1 MINKINDLAP
11 CCDNDSDRD
20 DVSRNDVQNFYSK
33 AAVTAQESLCCPTKY
48 DGSELSH
55 IPKEVLEISYGCGS
69 PVGRA
74 RLQEGQ
80 TMVDLGSG
88 GGIDCFIAAKHVGET
103 GHVYG
108 IDMTDEMLNVARKN
122 ASQVVKNL
130 GYNNI
135 EFKQGFLESI
145 PIADMSVDLV
155 TSNCVI
161 NLSTKKSD
169 VFKEIYRILK
179 PGGHFLIADI
189 ISEVEVPENMR
200 NNKELWG
207 ECISGALTLQ
217 EFLNYARDNQFKG
230 LRIQKDYLWKEVE
243 GIKFYSYTIE
253 GFKFSSEKKLFDCDP
268 IFATYAGPFD
278 TVVFQ
283 GTEFELGVTV
293 EVDHKT
299 AKIMSSNSYSGQ
311 FIITD
316 SSIEKPAEDSSET
329 SCCG

>member
-1 MINKINDLAP
+1 MNDMTS
-11 CCDNDSDRD
+11 CCNNASDKD
-20 DVSRNDVQNFYSK
+20 DVSRNDVQDFYSK
-33 AAVTAQESLCCPTKY
+33 AAVTAQESLCCPTEY
-48 DGSELSH
+48 DSSELSH
-55 IPKEVLEISYGCGS
+55 IPKEVLKISYGCGS

-74 RLQEGQ
+74 GLQEGQ

-88 GGIDCFIAAKHVGET
+88 GGIDCFIAAKYVGET

-108 IDMTDEMLNVARKN
+108 IDMTEEMLNIARKN
-122 ASQVVKNL
+122 AAQVVKNL

-145 PIADMSVDLV
+145 PIENISVDLV

-179 PGGHFLIADI
+179 PGGRFLIADI
-189 ISEVEVPENMR
+189 ISEIEVPEEMR

-217 EFLNYARDNQFKG
+217 KFLNYARNNQFKG
-230 LRIQKDYLWKEVE
+230 LHIQKDYLWKEVE

-253 GFKFSSEKKLFDCDP
+253 GFKFCPEEKSFDGNS

-278 TVVFQ
+278 TVIFQ
-283 GTEFELGVTV
+283 GTKFQLGDTV
-293 EVDHKT
+293 EIDRKT
-299 AKIMSSNSYSGQ
+299 AEIMSSYSYNGQ

-316 SSIEKPAEDSSET
+316 STSEKPAEDSSET
-329 SCCG
+329 SCCS